1 MFGTSPDQALGV
13 QSGEALNVNQTVDN
27 LSVVLV
33 KIALLVV
40 MGGLGSMVATRG
52 IKLYGASLYAET
64 PSATPMHGKQSK
76 QEVAEPE
83 EAPEV

>member
-1 MFGTSPDQALGV
+1 MFGTPPEQALGV
-13 QSGEALNVNQTVDN
+13 QTGEALNVNQTVDN

-64 PSATPMHGKQSK
+64 PNGNSENGRSGKK
-76 QEVAEPE
+76 EAHEPE